1 MTQGT
6 ASRPAAAGRAAPDG
20 PTASDGDPSRVRTLV
35 LVGHTGSGK
44 TTLAETLL
52 AAAGA
57 IPRAGTVEEGT
68 TVTDHDEAAKRQ
80 HRSVALAVASFEHDG
95 VTVNLVDTP
104 GHPDY
109 VGELRAGLRAA
120 DAALFVVSATDGLDG
135 ATALV
140 WEECAAVGLPRAV
153 VVTKLDQP
161 RADFDESV
169 AVCQRVFGD
178 GVAPVY
184 LPLHGGD
191 EHHGDEGVVGLIGL
205 LSQQVFDYSSGTR
218 QVRPADPEHIELV
231 EGRRADLIEAII
243 QESEDDTLMDRY
255 LAGEEIEEQVL
266 VDDLERAV
274 ARGSFHPVLPIA
286 APGGVGTEELLQ
298 LLTRAFPS
306 PLERPM
312 PAVETPDGRP
322 CEPPACDPDGPLLA
336 QVVKT
341 TSDPYVGRVSLVRVF
356 SGTLRPDTLVHVSGH
371 GDRFDRAAREGHVG
385 HDVDERVGALAK
397 PLGATLKPVERCIAG
412 NLCAVARLTRAETG
426 DTLSDPARPLL
437 MEPWVLPDP
446 LLPVAIHPHSPS
458 DEDKLA
464 ESLARLSLEDSTIR
478 VEHDQDTGQLLL
490 WAMGEAHVTLALD
503 RLRDRYGVQV
513 DAVPVRV
520 KLRETVTSTA
530 EGRGRLVKQSGGHGQ
545 YAVCE
550 VTVEPLPV
558 GSGVEFVAAVV
569 GGAVPKQ
576 YVSSVEKGVRARAE
590 KGVLAGFPV
599 TDVRVT
605 LTGGKSHSVD
615 SSDAAFA
622 TAGGMALEEAVA
634 AASPILLEPV
644 HEVLVTTDD
653 EFVGA
658 VMSDLSARRG
668 RVTGTEPLGNGRTQ
682 VRADVPATSL
692 GRYAVELR
700 SIAHGTGTFARE
712 YVRHEPMPAH
722 IAAKVLAEMSSSP
735 A

>member
-1 MTQGT
+1 
-6 ASRPAAAGRAAPDG
+6 
-20 PTASDGDPSRVRTLV
+20 LV

-44 TTLAETLL
+44 TTLVETLL
-52 AAAGA
+52 AAAGV
-57 IPRAGTVEEGT
+57 ITRPGSVEEGT
-68 TVTDHDEAAKRQ
+68 TVTDHDEAARRQ

-95 VTVNLVDTP
+95 ITVNLVDTP

-169 AVCQRVFGD
+169 AVCQRVFGE

-184 LPLHGGD
+184 LPLHGDD
-191 EHHGDEGVVGLIGL
+191 ETVVALIGL
-205 LSQQVFDYSSGTR
+205 LSQQVLDYSSGPR
-218 QVRPADPEHIELV
+218 QVRPADPEHVELI
-231 EGRRADLIEAII
+231 EGRRADLIEAVI

-255 LAGEEIEEQVL
+255 LAGEEIDEQVL
-266 VDDLERAV
+266 IDDLERAV
-274 ARGSFHPVLPIA
+274 TRGSFYPVLPIA
-286 APGGVGTEELLQ
+286 APGGVGTQELLR
-298 LLTRAFPS
+298 LLTKAFPS
-306 PLERPM
+306 PVERPL
-312 PAVETPDGRP
+312 PAVTTPDGVA
-322 CEPPACDPDGPLLA
+322 CEPPPCDPDGPLLA
-336 QVVKT
+336 QVIKT

-371 GDRFDRAAREGHVG
+371 GDRFQRRAREGHEE
-385 HDVDERVGALAK
+385 HDVDERVGALSS
-397 PLGATLKPVERCIAG
+397 PLGATLRPVDQCAAG
-412 NLCAVARLTRAETG
+412 NVCVVAKLTRAETG

-437 MEPWVLPDP
+437 IEPWVLPDP
-446 LLPVAIHPHSPS
+446 LLPVAIHPRTPS

-464 ESLARLSLEDSTIR
+464 ESLGRLTLEDSTIR
-478 VEHDQDTGQLLL
+478 VEHDQQTGQLLL
-490 WAMGEAHVTLALD
+490 WAMGEAHVALALD
-503 RLRDRYGVQV
+503 RLKDRYGVNV

-520 KLRETVTSTA
+520 QLRETVTARA

-550 VTVEPLPV
+550 VVVEPLPA
-558 GSGVEFVAAVV
+558 GSGIEFAVAVV

-576 YVSSVEKGVRARAE
+576 YLGSVEKGVRARAE
-590 KGVLAGFPV
+590 KGVLAGYPV

-605 LTGGKSHSVD
+605 LTGGKAHSVD
-615 SSDAAFA
+615 SSDSAFM
-622 TAGGMALEEAVA
+622 TAGGMAFEEAVA
-634 AASPILLEPV
+634 AGAPILLEPV
-644 HEVLVTTDD
+644 HEVLVEADD

-668 RVTGTEPLGNGRTQ
+668 RVTGTEPLGNGRSQ

-700 SIAHGTGTFARE
+700 SVAHGTGTFTRD
-712 YVRHEPMPAH
+712 YVRHEPMPPQV
-722 IAAKVLAEMSSSP
+722 AKKVQEEM